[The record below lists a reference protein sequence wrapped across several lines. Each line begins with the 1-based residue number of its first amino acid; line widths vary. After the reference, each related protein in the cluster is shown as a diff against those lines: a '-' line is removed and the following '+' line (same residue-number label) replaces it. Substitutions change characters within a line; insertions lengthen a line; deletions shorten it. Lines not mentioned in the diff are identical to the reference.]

1 MKTCPNP
8 QCQMTDIPDDFKFCP
23 KCGTALEDVHKENSD
38 NSQLTKD
45 PKKYYPYLKW
55 IIIVAVIVA
64 GYFLHQHIN
73 NKNSYINTEPT
84 RIECGYYMELPRFI
98 DVHSNRDWNISRYP
112 ASWCHV
118 SKSDGGK
125 SVRLDAD
132 ANSSTQPRE
141 DYFELT
147 TDNGKTC
154 RVDVVQKGRPDLQLS
169 QNQITDNGKG
179 GSYNIVVNTTE
190 KWSIVD
196 DVYKRPSWV
205 SLTKN
210 ANGVSIEI
218 NPNTSDRDREMS
230 FNIETNGRRAMVT
243 VKQMGTYL
251 RVNPSRLSSL
261 TFEPEGGIQTIFI
274 ESNPQWILD
283 GYPGW
288 MTLVDKGGN
297 LVVSVGAN
305 YGQERSGFIRIKA
318 GNNYETVSV
327 SQKGYR

>member
-1 MKTCPNP
+1 
-8 QCQMTDIPDDFKFCP
+8 MTDISDDFKFCP
-23 KCGTALEDVHKENSD
+23 KCGTALEEVSNVNTD
-38 NSQLTKD
+38 NTPTPKD
-45 PKKYYPYLKW
+45 PKKYHTYIEW
-55 IIIVAVIVA
+55 IIIVALVVA

-73 NKNSYINTEPT
+73 NKKSYINTEPT
-84 RIECGYYMELPRFI
+84 RIECGYFMELPRFI

-112 ASWCHV
+112 AIWCHV
-118 SKSDGGK
+118 EKADDGK
-125 SVRLDAD
+125 SVRLKAD

-147 TDNGKTC
+147 TDNCKTC
-154 RVDVVQKGRPDLQLS
+154 RVDVIQEGRPNLQLS

-179 GSYNIVVNTTE
+179 GHYNVVVNTTE

-218 NPNTSDRDREMS
+218 CSNTSDEDREMS
-230 FNIETNGRRAMVT
+230 FNIETYGQRAMVT
-243 VKQMGTYL
+243 VKQRGTYL
-251 RVNPSRLSSL
+251 KVNPSGFRGL

-274 ESNPQWILD
+274 ESNPQWILSE
-283 GYPGW
+283 YPGW

-305 YGQERSGFIRIKA
+305 YGRDRSGWITIKSGNKYEVVFI
-318 GNNYETVSV
+318 